1 MSAPTPVDLSGL
13 RTKLNLETARLSWT
27 ELARYFA
34 GGRLVRVDA
43 DLDLLEVA
51 EAMAEDH
58 SARVGRWLEAGAVA
72 SVSDEEA
79 RRWQAADAQ
88 LWAVVIKPWVLVQ
101 ATGAPSL

>member
-1 MSAPTPVDLSGL
+1 MSSAILGDLSDL

-58 SARVGRWLEAGAVA
+58 SARVSCWLEAGAVA
-72 SVSDEEA
+72 SVSDDEA
-79 RRWQAADAQ
+79 RRWHAADAQ

-101 ATGAPSL
+101 ATGAPSP